1 MHQCAVA
8 QARTRLPR
16 WSPSSLEFTF
26 LVLFATG
33 TTQSY
38 GVARKEYFRRFPRLL
53 GRERAD
59 ASAGAWVPRAQVEQA
74 DAAYVH
80 LRSTAS
86 IAEED
91 DVYEVEAVLD
101 ARRARKGGMEY
112 LIQWK
117 GYDATASTWES
128 ATNVSDA
135 LIAQYHGAQ
144 GSIGDADIGP
154 RVCLSAF
161 APARS
166 PAFVRLR

>member
-1 MHQCAVA
+1 M
-8 QARTRLPR
+8 
-16 WSPSSLEFTF
+16 EFTF

-128 ATNVSDA
+128 ATDVSDA

-144 GSIGDADIGP
+144 GAIGDTCAVVDE
-154 RVCLSAF
+154 LSEYEKLRK
-161 APARS
+161 ARIDS
-166 PAFVRLR
+166 GWHEAVLACEYGIFL